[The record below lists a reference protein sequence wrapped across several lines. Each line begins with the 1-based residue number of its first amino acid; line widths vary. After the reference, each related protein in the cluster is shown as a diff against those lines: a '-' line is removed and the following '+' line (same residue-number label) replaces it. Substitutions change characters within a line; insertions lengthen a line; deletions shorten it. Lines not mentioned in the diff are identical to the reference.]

1 MENMKRKRTNVD
13 FTATLGDERKAKLQR
28 IAKSENRT
36 MAGQVKAWIDRASE
50 PAQKGMDK

>member
-1 MENMKRKRTNVD
+1 MENVKRKRTNVD